1 MSLIIILNNF
11 PAHRVP
17 KNDGFREANGITDTI
32 ILFFLIMNVTCR
44 YQLMDIGII
53 ACFIIGYYV
62 QLLEYFL
69 KLFDIAVFVIFLY
82 LYQSRNQFI
91 FFGSL
96 RSDQWFSCTSNHG
109 PVVACGKRGHIKHK
123 AAAKK

>member
-32 ILFFLIMNVTCR
+32 IIFFLIMNVTCR

-69 KLFDIAVFVIFLY
+69 KLFDI
-82 LYQSRNQFI
+82 RN
-91 FFGSL
+91 
-96 RSDQWFSCTSNHG
+96 C
-109 PVVACGKRGHIKHK
+109 
-123 AAAKK
+123 AKLFHCV